1 MPIEVAMSGTP
12 EWLAARSTGIG
23 ASEAA
28 AVCGLSSYETPLH
41 VYARKVG
48 ELAEKDD
55 TDAMWWGRKIEPLI
69 LERWL
74 QKREEAGHHSVCSYP
89 CPMYRRD
96 GFAFQTATPDAM
108 FGAIAEGVEIKST
121 TWRRASELGAEGTD
135 EAPAEWVLQCQ
146 QAMAVCDLDAMYLVV
161 LIDKDRI
168 WEGRVE
174 RNEALIERITAAE
187 AELWDR
193 IQRRDPPE
201 PSWQHDATPDLIKTL
216 SRAVNDEV
224 VELPGEVAELWT
236 RQKELAQQ
244 IKTLETERELCR
256 SKVAHALGNAGTGV
270 GESIQLVR
278 SMVKETVVPSFTR
291 KSYIT
296 IREVKQK

>member
-1 MPIEVAMSGTP
+1 MTIEVAMSGTP
-12 EWLAARSTGIG
+12 EWLAARLTGIG

-48 ELAEKDD
+48 ELAETED

-69 LERWL
+69 LERWMERPGR
-74 QKREEAGHHSVCSYP
+74 KMPYRYP
-89 CPMYRRD
+89 CPMFRRD
-96 GFAFQTATPDAM
+96 GFEFQTATPDAILY
-108 FGAIAEGVEIKST
+108 GGEGVEIKST
-121 TWRRASELGAEGTD
+121 TWRRAGELGAEGTD

-146 QAMAVCDLDAMYLVV
+146 QAMAVCGLGAMYLVV

-216 SRAVNDEV
+216 SKAVNDEV
-224 VELPGEVAELWT
+224 VELPLEIETLWG
-236 RQKELAQQ
+236 RQQELAQQ

-278 SMVKETVVPSFTR
+278 SMVKETVVPSFVR
-291 KSYIT
+291 KGYVT

>member
-1 MPIEVAMSGTP
+1 MIEVAMSGTP

-41 VYARKVG
+41 VYARKIG

-74 QKREEAGHHSVCSYP
+74 EKREFPPEEYRYP
-89 CPMYRRD
+89 CPMFRRD
-96 GFAFQTATPDAM
+96 GFAFQTATPDAILY
-108 FGAIAEGVEIKST
+108 GGEGVEIKST
-121 TWRRASELGAEGTD
+121 TWRRAGELGAEGTD

-174 RNEALIERITAAE
+174 RNETLIERITAAE

-256 SKVAHALGNAGTGV
+256 SKVAFALGNAGTGV

-278 SMVKETVVPSFTR
+278 SMAKETVVPSFVR
-291 KSYIT
+291 KGYVT

>member
-12 EWLAARSTGIG
+12 EWLAARATGIG

-74 QKREEAGHHSVCSYP
+74 EKPGRKMPCRYP
-89 CPMYRRD
+89 CPMFRRD
-96 GFAFQTATPDAM
+96 GFAFQTATPDAILY
-108 FGAIAEGVEIKST
+108 GGEGVEIKST
-121 TWRRASELGAEGTD
+121 TWRRAGELGAEGTD

-146 QAMAVCDLDAMYLVV
+146 QAMAVCGLDAMYLVV

-168 WEGRVE
+168 WEGYVE
-174 RNEALIERITAAE
+174 RNESLIERITAAE

-224 VELPGEVAELWT
+224 VELPGEVAELWA
-236 RQKELAQQ
+236 RQKVLAEQ

-256 SKVAHALGNAGTGV
+256 SKVAFAMGNAGTGV

-278 SMVKETVVPSFTR
+278 SMVKETVVPSFVR
-291 KSYIT
+291 KSYVT

>member
-1 MPIEVAMSGTP
+1 MSGTP
-12 EWLAARSTGIG
+12 DWLAARPFSIG
-23 ASEAA
+23 SSEAA
-28 AVCGLSSYETPLH
+28 GACGLSSYETPLH
-41 VYARKVG
+41 IYARKTG
-48 ELAEKDD
+48 ELPEIDD
-55 TDAMWWGRKIEPLI
+55 TDAMWWGRQLEPLI

-74 QKREEAGHHSVCSYP
+74 SKRQTPPEEYRYP
-89 CPMYRRD
+89 CPMFRRD
-96 GFAFQTATPDAM
+96 GVPFQTATPDAILY
-108 FGAIAEGVEIKST
+108 GREGVEIKST

-146 QAMAVCDLDAMYLVV
+146 QAMAVCDLDAMFLVV

-174 RNEALIERITAAE
+174 RNESLIERITAAE

-201 PSWQHDATPDLIKTL
+201 PSWQHDATPDLIRTL
-216 SRAVNDEV
+216 SKAVNDEV
-224 VELPGEVAELWT
+224 IELPPEVETLWG
-236 RQKELAQQ
+236 RQQELAQQ

-256 SKVAHALGNAGTGV
+256 SKVAFALGNAGTGV
-270 GESIQLVR
+270 GESLQLVR
-278 SMVKETVVPSFTR
+278 KEVKETVVPSFTR

>member
-12 EWLAARSTGIG
+12 EWLAARATGIG

-48 ELAEKDD
+48 ELAETDD

-69 LERWL
+69 FEKWMEKPGR
-74 QKREEAGHHSVCSYP
+74 RMPYRYP
-89 CPMYRRD
+89 CPMFRRD
-96 GFAFQTATPDAM
+96 GFPFQTATPDVLLAT
-108 FGAIAEGVEIKST
+108 GREGVEIKST

-201 PSWQHDATPDLIKTL
+201 PNWQHDATRDLVRSL
-216 SRAVNDEV
+216 NRAVNDEV
-224 VELPGEVAELWT
+224 IELPPEVEALWG
-236 RQKELAQQ
+236 RQQELAQQ

-256 SKVAHALGNAGTGV
+256 SKVAFALGNAGTGV
-270 GESIQLVR
+270 GDSLQLVR
-278 SMVKETVVPSFTR
+278 KEVKETVVPSFTR

>member
-1 MPIEVAMSGTP
+1 
-12 EWLAARSTGIG
+12 
-23 ASEAA
+23 
-28 AVCGLSSYETPLH
+28 
-41 VYARKVG
+41 
-48 ELAEKDD
+48 
-55 TDAMWWGRKIEPLI
+55 
-69 LERWL
+69 
-74 QKREEAGHHSVCSYP
+74 
-89 CPMYRRD
+89 
-96 GFAFQTATPDAM
+96 M
-108 FGAIAEGVEIKST
+108 FGAIGEGVEIKST

-146 QAMAVCDLDAMYLVV
+146 QAMAVCGLEAMYLVV

-201 PSWQHDATPDLIKTL
+201 PSWQHDATPDLVKAL
-216 SRAVNDEV
+216 SKAVNDEV
-224 VELPGEVAELWT
+224 VELPGEVAELWA
-236 RQKELAQQ
+236 RQKVLAEQ

-256 SKVAHALGNAGTGV
+256 SKVAFALGNAGTGV
-270 GESIQLVR
+270 GESLQLVR
-278 SMVKETVVPSFTR
+278 KEVKETVVPSFTR

>member
-12 EWLAARSTGIG
+12 EWLAARATGIG

-69 LERWL
+69 LERWME
-74 QKREEAGHHSVCSYP
+74 KRGRHTFFYQYP
-89 CPMYRRD
+89 CPMFRRD
-96 GFAFQTATPDAM
+96 GFPFQTATPDALLPSD
-108 FGAIAEGVEIKST
+108 EGVEIKST
-121 TWRRASELGAEGTD
+121 TWRRAGELGAEGTD

-146 QAMAVCDLDAMYLVV
+146 QAMAVCDLQAMYLVV
-161 LIDKDRI
+161 LIDKDRL

-174 RNEALIERITAAE
+174 RNESLIERITAAE

-201 PSWQHDATPDLIKTL
+201 PSWQHDATPDLIKAL
-216 SRAVNDEV
+216 SKAVNDEV
-224 VELPGEVAELWT
+224 VELPVEIETLWG
-236 RQKELAQQ
+236 RQQELAQN

-256 SKVAHALGNAGTGV
+256 SKVAFALGNAGTGV
-270 GESIQLVR
+270 GESLQLVR
-278 SMVKETVVPSFTR
+278 KEVKETVVPSFTR

>member
-12 EWLAARSTGIG
+12 EWLAARPFSIG
-23 ASEAA
+23 SSEAA
-28 AVCGLSSYETPLH
+28 GACGLSSYETPLH
-41 VYARKVG
+41 IYARKTG
-48 ELAEKDD
+48 ELPEIED

-74 QKREEAGHHSVCSYP
+74 EKREEKGNACFYQYP

-96 GFAFQTATPDAM
+96 GVPFQTATPDAILTS
-108 FGAIAEGVEIKST
+108 GEGVEIKST

-146 QAMAVCDLDAMYLVV
+146 QAMAVCNLDAMYLVV

-201 PSWQHDATPDLIKTL
+201 PNWQHDATPDLIRTL
-216 SRAVNDEV
+216 SKAVNDEV
-224 VELPGEVAELWT
+224 IELPPEVETLWG
-236 RQKELAQQ
+236 RQQELAQQ
-244 IKTLETERELCR
+244 IKSLETERELCR
-256 SKVAHALGNAGTGV
+256 SKVAFALGNAGTGV
-270 GESIQLVR
+270 GESLQLVR
-278 SMVKETVVPSFTR
+278 KEVKETVVPSFTR

>member
-1 MPIEVAMSGTP
+1 MIEVAMSGTP
-12 EWLAARSTGIG
+12 EWLSARPFSIG
-23 ASEAA
+23 SSEAA
-28 AVCGLSSYETPLH
+28 GACGLSSYITPLH
-41 VYARKVG
+41 IYARKTG
-48 ELAEKDD
+48 ELAEGEDN
-55 TDAMWWGRKIEPLI
+55 DAMWWGRKLEPII

-74 QKREEAGHHSVCSYP
+74 EKSGRKVLQYP

-96 GFAFQTATPDAM
+96 GYEFQTATPDAILD
-108 FGAIAEGVEIKST
+108 GDEGVEIKST

-146 QAMAVCDLDAMYLVV
+146 QAMAVCDLQAMYLVV

-216 SRAVNDEV
+216 SKAVNDEV
-224 VELPGEVAELWT
+224 VELPPEIETLWG
-236 RQKELAQQ
+236 RQQELAQQ

-256 SKVAHALGNAGTGV
+256 SKVAFALGNAGTGV
-270 GESIQLVR
+270 GESLQLVR
-278 SMVKETVVPSFTR
+278 KEVKEVVVPSFVR

>member
-55 TDAMWWGRKIEPLI
+55 TDAMWWGRKLEPII
-69 LERWL
+69 LDRWL
-74 QKREEAGHHSVCSYP
+74 EKATRDVLEYP
-89 CPMYRRD
+89 CAMYRRD
-96 GFAFQTATPDAM
+96 GFPFQTATPDAILAD
-108 FGAIAEGVEIKST
+108 FEGVEIKST
-121 TWRRASELGAEGTD
+121 TWRRAGELGAEGTD

-146 QAMAVCDLDAMYLVV
+146 QAMAVCGLDAMYLVV

-174 RNEALIERITAAE
+174 RNEVLIERITAAE

-201 PSWQHDATPDLIKTL
+201 PSWQHDATPDLVRAL
-216 SRAVNDEV
+216 SKAVNDEV
-224 VELPGEVAELWT
+224 VELPPEIETLWG
-236 RQKELAQQ
+236 RQQELAQQ
-244 IKTLETERELCR
+244 IKTLEAERELCR
-256 SKVAHALGNAGTGV
+256 SKVAFALGNAGTGV

-278 SMVKETVVPSFTR
+278 SMVKEAVVPSFTR

>member
-12 EWLAARSTGIG
+12 AWYAARPFSIG
-23 ASEAA
+23 SSEAA
-28 AVCGLSSYETPLH
+28 GACGLSSYETPLH
-41 VYARKVG
+41 IYARKTG
-48 ELAEKDD
+48 ELPEIED
-55 TDAMWWGRKIEPLI
+55 TDAMWWGRQLEPLI
-69 LERWL
+69 LERWF
-74 QKREEAGHHSVCSYP
+74 QKRGGKMPHRYP
-89 CPMYRRD
+89 CPMFRRD
-96 GFAFQTATPDAM
+96 GFAFQTATPDAILY
-108 FGAIAEGVEIKST
+108 GGEGVEIKST
-121 TWRRASELGAEGTD
+121 TWRRAAELGAEGTD

-146 QAMAVCDLDAMYLVV
+146 QAMAVCGLDAMYLVV

-168 WEGRVE
+168 WEGYVE

-216 SRAVNDEV
+216 SKAVNDEV
-224 VELPGEVAELWT
+224 VELPPEIETLWG
-236 RQKELAQQ
+236 RQQELAQQ

-256 SKVAHALGNAGTGV
+256 SKVAFALGNAGTGV
-270 GESIQLVR
+270 GESLQLVR
-278 SMVKETVVPSFTR
+278 KEVKETVVPSFTR

>member
-12 EWLAARSTGIG
+12 KWLAARPFSIG
-23 ASEAA
+23 SSEAA
-28 AVCGLSSYETPLH
+28 GACGLSSYTTPLH
-41 VYARKVG
+41 IYARKTG
-48 ELAEKDD
+48 ELAETEDN
-55 TDAMWWGRKIEPLI
+55 DAMWWGRKLEPII

-74 QKREEAGHHSVCSYP
+74 EKSGRKVLQYP
-89 CPMYRRD
+89 CPMFRRD
-96 GFAFQTATPDAM
+96 GFAFQTATPDAILY
-108 FGAIAEGVEIKST
+108 GGEGVEIKST
-121 TWRRASELGAEGTD
+121 TWRRAGELGAEGTD

-146 QAMAVCDLDAMYLVV
+146 QAMAVCDLNAMYLVV

-201 PSWQHDATPDLIKTL
+201 PSWQHDATPDLVKAL
-216 SRAVNDEV
+216 SKAVNDEV
-224 VELPGEVAELWT
+224 VELPVEIETLWG
-236 RQKELAQQ
+236 RQQELAQQ
-244 IKTLETERELCR
+244 IKSLETERELCR
-256 SKVAHALGNAGTGV
+256 SKVAFALGNAGTGV

-278 SMVKETVVPSFTR
+278 SMVKEAVVPSFVR
-291 KSYIT
+291 KGYVT